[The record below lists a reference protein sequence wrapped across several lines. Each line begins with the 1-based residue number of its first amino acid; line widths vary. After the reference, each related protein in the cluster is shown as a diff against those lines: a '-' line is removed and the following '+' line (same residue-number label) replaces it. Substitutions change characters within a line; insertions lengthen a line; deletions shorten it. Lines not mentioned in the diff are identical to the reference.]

1 MILSLLACVRVGVR
15 ICLFSSWLVCLRRMI
30 PRSIIHL
37 TDCVMPCFFSQAAI
51 RRSCSQLFQSTTLQ
65 SLARLGKNR
74 LSPRSSAH
82 LTQGRSGPRLFWS
95 LANSVLGGSVL
106 GPSPLALTNACP
118 LQRSYALAL
127 SRSGTRLLQRSVLRC
142 HSFMPHAFV
151 HAMFILH

>member
-15 ICLFSSWLVCLRRMI
+15 ICLFSGW
-30 PRSIIHL
+30 
-37 TDCVMPCFFSQAAI
+37 
-51 RRSCSQLFQSTTLQ
+51 QLLFPVAPVHDAPVLGS
-65 SLARLGKNR
+65 ARENR

-151 HAMFILH
+151 HVMFILH